1 MYLRKT
7 SRKNRD
13 GSIVEYYQLAH
24 NERHPKTR
32 KPVAKIIHHFG
43 RADKIDRD
51 QLIRLCNSIARVCG
65 VNVVVPGDAD
75 SKKLDSPA
83 FPEGLKLIDTRTLGT
98 VWVIERLWEK
108 LHIGKTLR
116 DICARK
122 KIAAPYERA
131 LLAMTANRL
140 CDPQSKLGVWDRWL
154 SKVFLPSCDD
164 IKLDQMY
171 EAMDLLHEHS
181 EEIEKSIFFSTANL
195 FNRTVD
201 LIFYDTTTASFS
213 IDAEDGD
220 DFRKMGRPKEGGWSV
235 QVIVAL
241 AVTSDGLPVR
251 SWVFPGNTT
260 DVDTVS
266 KVREDLRGWDLS
278 RALLI
283 ADAGMNSTNNRK
295 ELSKACGKYILACR
309 MSSVDEIK
317 RRVLRKP
324 GRYTQIKDNLQAKE
338 VIVGDGERRRRYVLC
353 FNSREA
359 ERQKKHRLQVVSILK
374 TELEKHKDKAATA
387 KWAIELL
394 ASQRFKRY
402 LTITKGNK
410 IRIDQS
416 KIRQAAKYDG
426 KWVLQT
432 NDDTISLED
441 AACGYRSLLVIERC
455 FRSLKKTQIR
465 MTPMYHW
472 LQQRIESHV
481 RICVMALLIQRV
493 AEIECKASWS
503 QIRHYLEKLQTTEFF
518 SINHRIFRRNEVA
531 TEVSEILKKLDIPI
545 PKTVLSVEK
554 CN

>member
-1 MYLRKT
+1 
-7 SRKNRD
+7 
-13 GSIVEYYQLAH
+13 
-24 NERHPKTR
+24 
-32 KPVAKIIHHFG
+32 
-43 RADKIDRD
+43 
-51 QLIRLCNSIARVCG
+51 
-65 VNVVVPGDAD
+65 
-75 SKKLDSPA
+75 
-83 FPEGLKLIDTRTLGT
+83 
-98 VWVIERLWEK
+98 
-108 LHIGKTLR
+108 
-116 DICARK
+116 
-122 KIAAPYERA
+122 
-131 LLAMTANRL
+131 
-140 CDPQSKLGVWDRWL
+140 
-154 SKVFLPSCDD
+154 
-164 IKLDQMY
+164 
-171 EAMDLLHEHS
+171 
-181 EEIEKSIFFSTANL
+181 
-195 FNRTVD
+195 
-201 LIFYDTTTASFS
+201 
-213 IDAEDGD
+213 
-220 DFRKMGRPKEGGWSV
+220 MGRPNDGGWSV

-251 SWVFPGNTT
+251 SWVFPGDTT
-260 DVDTVS
+260 DVDTIF
-266 KVREDLRGWDLS
+266 KVREDLRGWDLG
-278 RALLI
+278 RALFI

-317 RRVLRKP
+317 RRVLSKP
-324 GRYTQIKDNLQAKE
+324 GPYTQIKDNLQAKE

-359 ERQKKHRLQVVSILK
+359 ERQKKHRLQVISILK
-374 TELEKHKDKAATA
+374 AELEKHKDKAATA

-518 SINHRIFRRNEVA
+518 SINHRIFRRNEVPN
-531 TEVSEILKKLDIPI
+531 EVSEILKKLDIPI
-545 PKTVLSVEK
+545 PKPVLSVEK
-554 CN
+554 CD